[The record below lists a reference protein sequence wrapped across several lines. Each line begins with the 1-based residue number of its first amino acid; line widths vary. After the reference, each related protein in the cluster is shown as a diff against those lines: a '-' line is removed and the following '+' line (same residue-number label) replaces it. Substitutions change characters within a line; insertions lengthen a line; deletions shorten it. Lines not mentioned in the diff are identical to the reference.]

1 MTGVLTIWKLV
12 IWRKFHS
19 FFVTRYFFPFQDLL
33 QELDDS
39 HHRLESLHGSVDEKL
54 NETPQKEFQEM
65 KSEVTQLEDRWM
77 RFKRKLVELAEDNQR
92 VVKRQTEF
100 DQEHVKI
107 CSVLETVLRGTE
119 NTSLDQTDMAVDLE
133 RVEVSVIPQE
143 G

>member
-1 MTGVLTIWKLV
+1 M
-12 IWRKFHS
+12 
-19 FFVTRYFFPFQDLL
+19 
-33 QELDDS
+33 
-39 HHRLESLHGSVDEKL
+39 DEKL
-54 NETPQKEFQEM
+54 NETPQNEFQEM
-65 KSEVTQLEDRWM
+65 KSQVTQLEDRWM

-133 RVEVSVIPQE
+133 RVEVSVIPQGLRGGVGGQVSQKRIIIRTRLQNSPISANLMAE
-143 G
+143 IFKT

>member
-1 MTGVLTIWKLV
+1 M
-12 IWRKFHS
+12 
-19 FFVTRYFFPFQDLL
+19 
-33 QELDDS
+33 
-39 HHRLESLHGSVDEKL
+39 HGSVDEKL
-54 NETPQKEFQEM
+54 NATPQKEFQEM
-65 KSEVTQLEDRWM
+65 KSQVTQLEDRWM

-133 RVEVSVIPQE
+133 RVEVGVIPQE
-143 G
+143 GYAVHSIPVFL

>member
-1 MTGVLTIWKLV
+1 M
-12 IWRKFHS
+12 
-19 FFVTRYFFPFQDLL
+19 
-33 QELDDS
+33 
-39 HHRLESLHGSVDEKL
+39 DEKL

-65 KSEVTQLEDRWM
+65 KSQVTQLEDRWM

-133 RVEVSVIPQE
+133 RVEVSVISSGRVYCSQFTPFSVIE
-143 G
+143 HLLDPTF

>member
-1 MTGVLTIWKLV
+1 
-12 IWRKFHS
+12 
-19 FFVTRYFFPFQDLL
+19 
-33 QELDDS
+33 
-39 HHRLESLHGSVDEKL
+39 
-54 NETPQKEFQEM
+54 M
-65 KSEVTQLEDRWM
+65 KSQATQLEDRWM

-133 RVEVSVIPQE
+133 RVEVGVIPQE
-143 G
+143 GYAVHSIPLFL

>member
-1 MTGVLTIWKLV
+1 M
-12 IWRKFHS
+12 
-19 FFVTRYFFPFQDLL
+19 
-33 QELDDS
+33 
-39 HHRLESLHGSVDEKL
+39 DEKL

-65 KSEVTQLEDRWM
+65 KSQVTQLEDRWM

-133 RVEVSVIPQE
+133 RVEVGVIPQE
-143 G
+143 GYAVHSIPLFLLSSTYSILPFNTCGLLVSKFNVTSVGMSIKST

>member
-1 MTGVLTIWKLV
+1 M
-12 IWRKFHS
+12 
-19 FFVTRYFFPFQDLL
+19 
-33 QELDDS
+33 
-39 HHRLESLHGSVDEKL
+39 DEKL
-54 NETPQKEFQEM
+54 NETPQKEFQEI
-65 KSEVTQLEDRWM
+65 KSQVTQLEDRWM

-133 RVEVSVIPQE
+133 RVEVSVISSGRVYFSQVTPFSVIE
-143 G
+143 HLLDPTF